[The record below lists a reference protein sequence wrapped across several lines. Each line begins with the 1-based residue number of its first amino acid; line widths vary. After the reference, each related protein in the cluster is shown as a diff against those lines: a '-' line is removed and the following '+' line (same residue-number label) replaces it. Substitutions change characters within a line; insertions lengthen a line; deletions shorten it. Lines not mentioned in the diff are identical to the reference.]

1 MIEGNFCE
9 SEISSSEGFVPSESE
24 DSADEG
30 QDSRGP
36 KGAPKGQHVQS
47 SKALPLPPQSSLDCS
62 NDDVSAELKDLV
74 YDGRKFTQKEL
85 DFLAEYRAMRMQLSV
100 TTAQKLGCSVA
111 FLESLEG
118 RTIKGVRAANA
129 WDGFQMQY
137 SATHSKPRGMSKCR
151 VFLSVRLSFTHCTE

>member
-9 SEISSSEGFVPSESE
+9 SEISSSEGFMPSESE
-24 DSADEG
+24 GAEDSTDEE

-36 KGAPKGQHVQS
+36 KGTPKGQHVQS
-47 SKALPLPPQSSLDCS
+47 LKALPLPPQLSLDCS
-62 NDDVSAELKDLV
+62 NDDVSAELEDLM

-85 DFLAEYRAMRMQLSV
+85 EFLTEYHTMWMQLSV

-118 RTIKGVRAANA
+118 HSIKGV
-129 WDGFQMQY
+129 WQQM
-137 SATHSKPRGMSKCR
+137 PGMVFKCNIAQHIQSH
-151 VFLSVRLSFTHCTE
+151 VV